1 MLYCASHLS
10 LAILEALVHVAR
22 GRAPPRNRYHIEV
35 NVPDAQWAKRRIARA
50 DGAFPA
56 DWDAHPA
63 GIGSIDYGSRWVAAK
78 SELVLIV
85 PSVAVP
91 SEDNVLLN
99 PAHPVFPMV
108 TARNRGRLDFDHRLY
123 P

>member
-10 LAILEALVHVAR
+10 LAILETLVHTAR
-22 GRAPPRNRYHIEV
+22 GHAPPRNRFHIEV
-35 NVPDAQWAKRRIARA
+35 DIPHAQWGKRRVARG
-50 DGAFPA
+50 DSAFPA

-63 GIGSIDYGSRWVAAK
+63 GAGSIGYGTQWLVAK

-85 PSVAVP
+85 PSASVP

-99 PAHPVFPMV
+99 PAHPDFAMV
-108 TARNRGRLDFDHRLY
+108 TARNRGRLDFDHRLF